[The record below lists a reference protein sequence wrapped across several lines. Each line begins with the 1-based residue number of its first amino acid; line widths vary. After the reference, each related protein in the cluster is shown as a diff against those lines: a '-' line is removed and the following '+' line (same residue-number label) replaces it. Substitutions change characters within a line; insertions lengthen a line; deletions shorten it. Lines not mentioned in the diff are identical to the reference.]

1 MSNVGRICRRD
12 DSFLADDICLD
23 RVETI
28 KVVGEKGTRN
38 GLGFIVLNN
47 EARISDQWRM
57 GKSQTGHFYVV
68 ALQNGL
74 RFPFSVF
81 VLELLYDYDIAPSQ
95 LALNAWRI
103 LGAFYLRC
111 RILGLC

>member
-1 MSNVGRICRRD
+1 MSNFGKVRRKD
-12 DSFLADDICLD
+12 DSFLADGIRLD
-23 RVETI
+23 HIETI
-28 KVVGEKGTRN
+28 KVIGEEGIRN
-38 GLGFIVLNN
+38 GLEFMVPGN

-57 GKSQTGHFYVV
+57 GKSQTSHFHVV

-74 RFPFSVF
+74 RFPLSVF

-103 LGAFYLRC
+103 L
-111 RILGLC
+111 